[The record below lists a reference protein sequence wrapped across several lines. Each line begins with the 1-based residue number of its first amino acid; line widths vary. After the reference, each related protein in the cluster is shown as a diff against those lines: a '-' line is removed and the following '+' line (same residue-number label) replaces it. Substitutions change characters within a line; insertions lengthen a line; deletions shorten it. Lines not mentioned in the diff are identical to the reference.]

1 MGRRIVPPEGGELS
15 EQAVVTEVTSAAS
28 PVLPGNTAVL
38 CAVLHGSTQVLRGS
52 TLHGRGLL
60 SALHILVEMDDLL
73 DHSPLGPDGR
83 LTLGQP
89 PWGGRGSGVR
99 GGGLP
104 GG

>member
-1 MGRRIVPPEGGELS
+1 MGRRIVPPEGEELS
-15 EQAVVTEVTSAAS
+15 EQAVVTEVTSSAS
-28 PVLPGNTAVL
+28 PVLPGNT
-38 CAVLHGSTQVLRGS
+38 AVLHGSTQVLRGS

-89 PWGGRGSGVR
+89 PWGGRGPGVR
-99 GGGLP
+99 REGLP